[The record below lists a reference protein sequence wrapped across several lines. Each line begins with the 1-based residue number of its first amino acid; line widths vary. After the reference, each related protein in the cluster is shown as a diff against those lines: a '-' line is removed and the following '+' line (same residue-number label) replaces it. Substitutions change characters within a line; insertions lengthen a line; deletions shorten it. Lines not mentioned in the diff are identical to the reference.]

1 MHEMAIT
8 QSILDIAEKAA
19 REHGAVRVKEVR
31 IKLGAYS
38 GVVPA
43 CVQDYFNVISV
54 GTIAEGAVLNIQTLP
69 VIMRCRACL
78 WQGEIDRMHICCP
91 RCGGTD
97 LKMLQG
103 REFYVDSLEV
113 D

>member
-8 QSILDIAEKAA
+8 QSILDIAEKVGK
-19 REHGAVRVKEVR
+19 EHGAVRVKEVR

-43 CVQDYFNVISV
+43 CVQDYFNVISA

-69 VIMRCRACL
+69 LIVRCRACR
-78 WQGEIDRMHICCP
+78 WQGEIDRMHIRCP
-91 RCGGTD
+91 ACGGTD
-97 LKMLQG
+97 LQMIQG
-103 REFYVDSLEV
+103 REFYVESLEV